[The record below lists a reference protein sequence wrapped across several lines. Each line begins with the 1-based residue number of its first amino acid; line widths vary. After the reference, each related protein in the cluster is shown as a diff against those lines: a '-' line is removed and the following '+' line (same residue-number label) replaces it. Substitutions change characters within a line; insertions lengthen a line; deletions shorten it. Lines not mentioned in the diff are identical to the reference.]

1 MIISHDRTFLDVTTT
16 ETLVINEYSQVMRY
30 HGNYTQAKQ
39 ERDKQYGLDL
49 KKYEEQTEFL
59 KSEKDLINRFRA

>member
-1 MIISHDRTFLDVTTT
+1 LDVTTT
-16 ETLVINEYSQVMRY
+16 ETLVVNEYSQIVRY
-30 HGNYTQAKQ
+30 HGNYTRAKE